1 MKINI
6 NLITEEKLWLN
17 QDKLIAKR
25 IKSLLKKIIPQTP
38 LQKIIGNIEISVLL
52 TGDKKIQ
59 ELNKNYRNKNK
70 ATNVLSFPLLDS
82 KKIKNGNLQK
92 LDLNNELLV
101 LGDII
106 LSYKT
111 IKKEAEEQNKNF
123 DDHLTHLLIHSLLH
137 LIGFDHENSKDA
149 KIMEGL
155 EIKILSKMKIK
166 NPYLIS

>member
-155 EIKILSKMKIK
+155 EIKILSEMKIK